1 MECLKT
7 RPAAS
12 LIDLGIYVYV
22 RVEAGLG
29 GGLVTLQG
37 NLKMFGLHLDNLLIY
52 IHAYV
57 LEWCLKRLGTQW
69 CGHDDSQRPGPE
81 EPGSVSG

>member
-1 MECLKT
+1 M
-7 RPAAS
+7 
-12 LIDLGIYVYV
+12 
-22 RVEAGLG
+22 
-29 GGLVTLQG
+29 TLQG

-57 LEWCLKRLGTQW
+57 LERCLKRLGTQW